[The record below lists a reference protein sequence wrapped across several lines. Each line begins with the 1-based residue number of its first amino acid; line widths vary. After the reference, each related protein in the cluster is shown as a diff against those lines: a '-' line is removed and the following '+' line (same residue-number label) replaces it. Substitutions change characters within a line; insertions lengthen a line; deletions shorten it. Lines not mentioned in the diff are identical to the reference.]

1 MSTTFAMIW
10 SAALPLLQAADLR
23 YAWTGASFCSHFFNC
38 GDNEM
43 TRFRA
48 LQRHGLKPDTR
59 ICVLDNGMPLTVTPG
74 DMAINSMTDLSRVP
88 AATTKSETTIDQAM
102 QRMIHVGV
110 RMLFVLDDFGT
121 LIGLATARDI
131 MGEKP
136 VKLAAENHVARDSI
150 TVQEVMVPLGQIDV
164 LDFAEVERSTVGDV
178 VLTLRK
184 VGRQHALVREKTPR
198 GEEIRGVFS
207 ISQIARQLGV
217 PIQTNDVVQSFAGLE
232 QLITSDD

>member
-1 MSTTFAMIW
+1 
-10 SAALPLLQAADLR
+10 
-23 YAWTGASFCSHFFNC
+23 
-38 GDNEM
+38 M
-43 TRFRA
+43 TRFRV
-48 LQRHGLKPDTR
+48 LQRYGLQPDTR
-59 ICVLDNGMPLTVTPG
+59 ICMFDNGIPLTVTPS
-74 DMAINSMTDLSRVP
+74 DMAIKSMTDLSRVP
-88 AATTKSETTIDQAM
+88 AVTMKPETTIDQAL
-102 QRMIHVGV
+102 QRMIHAGV

-121 LIGLATARDI
+121 LIGLATARDL

-136 VKLAAENHVARDSI
+136 VKLAAENHVMRDSI
-150 TVQEVMVPLGQIDV
+150 KVQDIMVPLGQIDV

-184 VGRQHALVREKTPR
+184 TGRQHALVREKTPR

-207 ISQIARQLGV
+207 ISQIARQLGA

>member
-1 MSTTFAMIW
+1 
-10 SAALPLLQAADLR
+10 
-23 YAWTGASFCSHFFNC
+23 
-38 GDNEM
+38 M

-48 LQRHGLKPDTR
+48 LQCHRLKLDTR
-59 ICVLDNGMPLTVTPG
+59 ISMFADGVPLTVALG
-74 DMAINSMTDLSRVP
+74 DAALKSMTDLSRVP
-88 AATTKSETTIDQAM
+88 AATVKPETTMDQAM

-121 LIGLATARDI
+121 LAGLVTARDI

-136 VKLAAENHVARDSI
+136 VKLAAENHIARDMI
-150 TVQEVMVPLGQIDV
+150 RVQDIMVPLGQVDV
-164 LDFAEVERSTVGDV
+164 LDFAEVERSTVGDI

-184 VGRQHALVREKTPR
+184 VGRQHALVREETPR

-217 PIQTNDVVQSFAGLE
+217 SIQTNDVVQSFAELE
-232 QLITSDD
+232 QLLTSDD